1 MAARKFGI
9 AGFEVAAFAN
19 ARGAGL
25 SLGFGGRPWQKLVPI
40 LKRRGAA
47 AQPHSP
53 GSQQPTGFGGSLSP
67 DAPPLSPAQ
76 ALQAQVDSTGWYHTI
91 DLGHGVCTPGQFDH
105 RDLLP
110 MYQLPASVAGQRV
123 LDVAT
128 FDGFW
133 AFEFERRGAAEVIA
147 LDLDKPVDLDFPPKV
162 LAQITDEQRKHRFGR
177 GFEVA
182 KAALQS
188 KVQRVASS
196 VYDLEPA
203 RYGMFDIV
211 HAGDFLLHLNSPVR
225 ALQRMASVCRGYALI
240 SEVYTPELDRA
251 GADQLVEYRGG
262 SNDVTWWRF
271 SLSALKQMVLD
282 AGFERVEIIN
292 TFKYG
297 QRGGPRSMHHVVLK
311 AIK

>member
-40 LKRRGAA
+40 LQRRAHAQRQAGAA
-47 AQPHSP
+47 AP
-53 GSQQPTGFGGSLSP
+53 QPTGFAGSVAAG
-67 DAPPLSPAQ
+67 APPLSPAQ
-76 ALQAQVDSTGWYHTI
+76 ALQAQVDSVGWYHTI
-91 DLGHGVCTPGQFDH
+91 DLGHGVKTPGQFDH
-105 RDLLP
+105 TGLLAL
-110 MYQLPASVAGQRV
+110 YQLPESVAGQRV

-133 AFEFERRGAAEVIA
+133 AFEFERRGASEVVA
-147 LDLDKPVDLDFPPKV
+147 LDLDKPLELDFPPKV
-162 LAQITDEQRKHRFGR
+162 LAAITDEQRSHRFGR
-177 GFEVA
+177 GFEIA

-188 KVQRVASS
+188 KVRRVACS

-203 RYGMFDIV
+203 KFGMFDIV

-225 ALQRMASVCRGYALI
+225 ALQRMASVCSGYALI
-240 SEVYTPELDRA
+240 SEVYSPELDRP
-251 GADQLVEYRGG
+251 GADRLVEYRGG
-262 SNDVTWWRF
+262 ANDVTWWRF
-271 SLSALKQMVLD
+271 SLSALQQMVLD
-282 AGFERVEIIN
+282 AGFSQVEVVT
-292 TFKYG
+292 TFRYG
-297 QRGGPRSMHHVVLK
+297 QRDMPRSMHHVVLK